1 MTPTDRHLDRLPFSE
16 ITFAIPAQKFG
27 VTCAVSTEETLPVVT
42 EFAIRLVYIASRLT
56 PAQLQQFFGFSEAAC
71 LYRRRRIA
79 PPEEVAPLAAHR
91 LNVDVLPR
99 LRSQKSRCRFDDVGI
114 ERASQTFIASH
125 HNQENI
131 FLFPLRQ

>member
-56 PAQLQQFFGFSEAAC
+56 PAQLQQFFGFSDNETAVCHKDAI
-71 LYRRRRIA
+71 R
-79 PPEEVAPLAAHR
+79 
-91 LNVDVLPR
+91 
-99 LRSQKSRCRFDDVGI
+99 
-114 ERASQTFIASH
+114 
-125 HNQENI
+125 
-131 FLFPLRQ
+131 